1 MKPIAK
7 LYMLLIIIFS
17 IIFDIFISHIPKVMA
32 EDNDW
37 LSAGN
42 LLKQK
47 GNYTGAV
54 AVYNKALEIDPNYVN
69 ALDGK
74 GWALNELG
82 NYTQAISYLNKALEI
97 DPKHIDAF
105 IFKGQS
111 LYGLGNITGAI
122 YYFDKALEIDP
133 NNELAKRIYNNL
145 IKK

>member
-7 LYMLLIIIFS
+7 LYILIIIFS
-17 IIFDIFISHIPKVMA
+17 FIFDIFISHIPKVIA
-32 EDNDW
+32 EDNVW
-37 LSAGN
+37 LGAGN
-42 LLKQK
+42 HLKQK
-47 GNYTGAV
+47 GNYTGAI
-54 AVYNKALEIDPNYVN
+54 AAYNRALEIDPNYVN
-69 ALDGK
+69 AWDGK

-111 LYGLGNITGAI
+111 LYGLGNLTGAE

-133 NNELAKRIYNNL
+133 NNKLAKRIYNNL
-145 IKK
+145 IEK